1 MTLTLEAPKAISG
14 PPKRTRKIPD
24 YLVYEV
30 MNGKPIYYRGY
41 KHVLSGKLKFEDI
54 MGASALQSFFLS
66 LVNNF
71 LYPLLQK
78 DYFTMLGEMGVHIEL
93 GNNLSTDLAIFH
105 RSQLTYERIWSG
117 KYADYPPVIVVEV
130 DTKAAPQSVDDFQ
143 KYFTEKIQKYLD
155 FGVEQVVWI
164 FTKSRKVWV
173 AKNDGSPW
181 LIQNWAATITILEQD
196 FSIEQLIKDY
206 GFDPTQ
212 LIINQ

>member
-1 MTLTLEAPKAISG
+1 MTLTLEAPKVISV
-14 PPKRTRKIPD
+14 PQKRTRKIPD

-71 LYPLLQK
+71 LYPRIQK
-78 DYFTMLGEMGVHIEL
+78 EYFTMLGEMGVHIEL
-93 GNNLSTDLAIFH
+93 GDNLSADLAVFH

-117 KYADYPPVIVVEV
+117 KYADYPPIIVVEV
-130 DTKAAPQSVDDFQ
+130 DTKAAPESVEDFEV
-143 KYFTEKIQKYLD
+143 YFTEKIQKYLD

-173 AKNDGSPW
+173 ATNDGTPW
-181 LIQNWAATITILEQD
+181 LIQNWKSTITILEQP
-196 FSIEQLIKDY
+196 FSIEQLIADY
-206 GFDPTQ
+206 GFDPTK
-212 LIINQ
+212 LRINQ